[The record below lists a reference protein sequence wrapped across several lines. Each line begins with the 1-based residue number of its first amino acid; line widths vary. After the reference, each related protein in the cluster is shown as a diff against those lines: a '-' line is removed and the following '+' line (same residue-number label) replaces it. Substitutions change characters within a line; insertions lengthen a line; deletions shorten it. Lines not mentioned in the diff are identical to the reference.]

1 MKFIFR
7 SSDKNLLG
15 ETAHGTL
22 VSLMR
27 SWIGILYFCDPSS
40 DNSKSGLS
48 SIVQAL
54 HVQNP
59 TTRVSGITF

>member
-1 MKFIFR
+1 M
-7 SSDKNLLG
+7 LG

-59 TTRVSGITF
+59 TTRVSGIIF